1 MSFVYTPEPFATAPD
16 RLIRHDQLTQDVN
29 LVGHGYRFGGRPL
42 QQGEAVLEGRFQVHQ
57 LRPGLILQRTRVRDL
72 HDMETSLTLKPG
84 LKIGLVVEGQSELSM
99 GHLDFSL
106 GPRRDQRGQLHN
118 AGVLVSLA
126 EPDQFRR
133 RWRRGRLESKV
144 SLTLLPEWLDQA
156 GVDDDQA
163 LERVRS
169 FQSQHLAQINWQ
181 PSARAQALAHQIV
194 HAPAP
199 GGLLEQLY
207 LESRAVELIAE
218 AIALIAK
225 LPQAPSSDLRPR
237 EHRRLREL
245 QALLD
250 SGAADDWSLAC
261 IAQHAGMSASSLQR
275 AFRAYSGHNLFDYL
289 RGRRLDTAR
298 EALARDGLSVLQA
311 AEIAGYGSAAN
322 FATAFKRRFGQTP
335 SSLRARC

>member
-1 MSFVYTPEPFATAPD
+1 MSFAPTPETFAPPPE
-16 RLIRHDQLTQDVN
+16 RLIRREQLTQDVD
-29 LVGHGYRFGGRPL
+29 LVGHGYHFGGRPL
-42 QQGEAVLEGRFQVHQ
+42 QTAEAVLEGRFQVHQ

-84 LKIGLVVEGQSELSM
+84 LKIGLVVEGQTELSM
-99 GHLDFSL
+99 GHLDFNL
-106 GPRRDQRGQLHN
+106 GPRRDDRGRMQN
-118 AGVLVSLA
+118 TGVLVSLA

-144 SLTLLPEWLDQA
+144 SLTLLPEWLEQA
-156 GVDDDQA
+156 GGHDDQA
-163 LERVRS
+163 MDRVRD
-169 FQSQHLAQINWQ
+169 FQSRHLNQVDWQ

-218 AIALIAK
+218 AVALITK
-225 LPQAPSSDLRPR
+225 LPQGMDAGLRPR
-237 EHRRLREL
+237 EHRRIREL

-250 SGAADDWSLAC
+250 SGAADSWGLAR

-275 AFRAYSGHNLFDYL
+275 AFRAYSGHSLFDYL
-289 RGRRLDTAR
+289 RGRRLDAAR
-298 EALARDGLSVLQA
+298 EALTREGASVAQA
-311 AEIAGYGSAAN
+311 AELAGYGSAAN